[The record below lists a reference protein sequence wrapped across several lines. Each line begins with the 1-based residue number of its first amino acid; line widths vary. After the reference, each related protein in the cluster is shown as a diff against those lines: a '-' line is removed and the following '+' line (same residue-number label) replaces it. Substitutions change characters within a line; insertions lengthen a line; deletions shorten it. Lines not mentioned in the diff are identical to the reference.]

1 MRIPTLLLAVAM
13 GLTAITTSTA
23 QETKQRWFSDFDK
36 AMTVAQDE
44 GKDLFVDFTGSDW
57 CHWCT
62 VLDEEVFSHDEFY
75 NAVAKQ
81 YVLVALDFPNGEEAK
96 MNVPNPAR
104 NQELM
109 ATYAVDGFPTI
120 LLVNRK
126 GNVFGR
132 TGYMEGG
139 PAKYIVH
146 LNELSAAG
154 KKAIKVAAKIK
165 EEYAQATAETKP
177 AVIKRA
183 AAILSDSTPD
193 TPGIAELGAIVRD
206 GVKLDPENKSG
217 LKLLSLKALLRS
229 GTANSTERFAGQ
241 KMDPKNELGVFELV
255 VASRMGDVMD
265 EQSARAFVRSVLA
278 FKEMG
283 QVHDAEVLQGI
294 AVQCAYWCMM
304 LEMREDA
311 EVLAKWTKDMGE
323 IPERLTEMYTEL
335 AKVLAEPV
343 VESGHE
349 GHDHADG
356 EGHEHGEGDGHEHDG
371 R

>member
-1 MRIPTLLLAVAM
+1 MRIPTILLAVAM

-36 AMTVAQDE
+36 AMTVAKDE

-57 CHWCT
+57 CTWC
-62 VLDEEVFSHDEFY
+62 VKLEEEVFAHDEFY
-75 NAVAKQ
+75 SVVSKQ

-120 LLVNRK
+120 LLVNQN
-126 GNVFGR
+126 GDVFGR
-132 TGYMEGG
+132 TGYMPDG
-139 PAKYIVH
+139 PVKYVEH
-146 LNELSAAG
+146 LDELSAAG
-154 KKAIKVAAKIK
+154 KKAIKVVSKLQ
-165 EEYAQATAETKP
+165 EEYAKATAEAKP

-183 AAILSDSTPD
+183 AAVLFDANPD
-193 TPGIAELGAIVRD
+193 TPGIAALSAIARD
-206 GVKLDPENKSG
+206 GLKLDPENKSG
-217 LKLLSLKALLRS
+217 LNQICLKALLRS
-229 GTANSTERFAGQ
+229 GAATSTERFAGQ
-241 KMDPKNELGVFELV
+241 KMDPKNEQGVYELV
-255 VASRMGDVMD
+255 VASRMTDVMD

-304 LEMREDA
+304 LEMRADA
-311 EVLAKWTKDMGE
+311 ELLATWTKEMGE
-323 IPERLTEMYTEL
+323 IPEHLAEMYTEL

-343 VESGHE
+343 EERGHE
-349 GHDHADG
+349 GHEHDEHDGHDHG
-356 EGHEHGEGDGHEHDG
+356 EGHDGNG